1 MAERREGLTYFSV
14 RGELSWKPLPYN
26 CGDSSGF
33 LIGVALRRL
42 VSIPRRLIFWFRVLS
57 GIWNLSAASVW
68 FQLVLSSMSTI
79 TLRST
84 SSMI

>member
-1 MAERREGLTYFSV
+1 MNRDCGRKMPAPRGAARRYEP
-14 RGELSWKPLPYN
+14 GE
-26 CGDSSGF
+26 SSG
-33 LIGVALRRL
+33 LLTGVALRRL
-42 VSIPRRLIFWFRVLS
+42 VSIPRRLIFWFSVLS